1 MHTAY
6 RVTGKLEM
14 SSTNGIF
21 LQFLPSHLLNPLNK
35 YSQYPVLRG
44 GLTILFL
51 HTLFLQFLKKLYT
64 QNNLLRVPLNVSSTF
79 KYLERLGASC
89 KNLSAI
95 PMALVNKN

>member
-1 MHTAY
+1 MHIAY

-51 HTLFLQFLKKLYT
+51 HTISPIFKKTIYT
-64 QNNLLRVPLNVSSTF
+64 
-79 KYLERLGASC
+79 K
-89 KNLSAI
+89 
-95 PMALVNKN
+95 